1 MVRSA
6 GREPAQWLLT
16 QQRLIVRKPSG
27 VYNRCRHVAAAMA
40 MANAGVPAPR
50 KLAQQLFQR
59 VVVPSLPPHTAI
71 RQHAHPAQCGA
82 TKRENFPCA
91 LVKVVQVKLDMPS
104 VADQTP
110 APRGPWAPGGARRAS
125 ARGPDGEPAPV
136 VLIRAAWEGEPPP
149 PPLPAAA
156 CPASC
161 GRTCRRRR
169 CWPAPASRGGGTWCR
184 SPSCRPQ
191 GTGRRPSPF

>member
-82 TKRENFPCA
+82 TICSTDLTRGCA
-91 LVKVVQVKLDMPS
+91 CF
-104 VADQTP
+104 
-110 APRGPWAPGGARRAS
+110 
-125 ARGPDGEPAPV
+125 
-136 VLIRAAWEGEPPP
+136 
-149 PPLPAAA
+149 LPQ
-156 CPASC
+156 
-161 GRTCRRRR
+161 
-169 CWPAPASRGGGTWCR
+169 WFCR
-184 SPSCRPQ
+184 SGKRCRPDPSAQ
-191 GTGRRPSPF
+191 GLHNKDRNSKRTGVTNKSNTRRPHPPTDVRGEERCSISSIRCTAGRLLLPRLQFRVCGSVRHTTCTTIS